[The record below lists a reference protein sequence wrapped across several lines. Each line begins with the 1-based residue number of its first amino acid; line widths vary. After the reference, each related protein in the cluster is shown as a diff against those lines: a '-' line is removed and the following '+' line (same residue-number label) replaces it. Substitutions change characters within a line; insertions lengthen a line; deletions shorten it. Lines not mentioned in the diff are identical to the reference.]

1 MSRNLGGPP
10 PGVFPPIYARDNAD
24 DNVAGGGSGGTI
36 GIAIEALPDHQAAH
50 DETMSNRVGC
60 IPDYRRRIKKFI
72 QFINE
77 DYIRTTNRSC
87 LIYRRNNVRIR
98 VCITMLLK
106 IYGTIYS
113 THRPCKCSWVL
124 TNNARME
131 RTTHTIICGKYHD
144 AILYCS
150 ILAKVPLP
158 DGYKREMKN
167 YLHTLKK
174 EKTKSRSAGICQS
187 KMRTPS
193 ASRFTNGFASGQ

>member
-77 DYIRTTNRSC
+77 DYHTYYEQIVFDLSPEQRENKGVYYNA
-87 LIYRRNNVRIR
+87 I
-98 VCITMLLK
+98 K

-113 THRPCKCSWVL
+113 THRPCKCS
-124 TNNARME
+124 
-131 RTTHTIICGKYHD
+131 
-144 AILYCS
+144 
-150 ILAKVPLP
+150 
-158 DGYKREMKN
+158 
-167 YLHTLKK
+167 
-174 EKTKSRSAGICQS
+174 
-187 KMRTPS
+187 
-193 ASRFTNGFASGQ
+193 